1 MNLTVGPLPPAV
13 YWRRRA
19 VVAGIVLVL
28 VLLLTYACGGS
39 SGSGAPSQ
47 QRANNAAA
55 TGTGTPA
62 PTDSEL
68 RPQTGAP
75 PGSDPS
81 SAQPSV
87 APAPAFSVPPTSA
100 APAVAAQSDFC
111 ADSEIQVTPS
121 AKKIVGGSYPYQLTL
136 KIKNVSDR
144 TCKRDVGADPQELHI
159 IANGQTVWSSDA
171 CQTVHGQPDIRS
183 FPPGIEDAFMIGWD
197 GTIGTAC
204 NNKTTAVPG
213 SYLIVGKLDGK
224 VSDPVPFTVG

>member
-19 VVAGIVLVL
+19 VVAGILLVL
-28 VLLLTYACGGS
+28 VLLVTYACGGS
-39 SGSGAPSQ
+39 SGSGAPNQ
-47 QRANNAAA
+47 QRAGANTTA
-55 TGTGTPA
+55 TTGAPA

-68 RPQTGAP
+68 HPQTGAP

-81 SAQPSV
+81 STQPSV
-87 APAPAFSVPPTSA
+87 APAPGFSA
-100 APAVAAQSDFC
+100 AAPSTGSALAQSDFC
-111 ADSEIQVTPS
+111 ADSEILVTPS

-204 NNKTTAVPG
+204 NNKTAAVAG
-213 SYLIVGKLDGK
+213 SYLVVGKLDSK